1 MVAARMANL
10 KHGVRSDRQGSPIG
24 LATPTRARVD
34 HRQLVDLGLVLTVVI
49 ELTVV
54 GYRWMAQ
61 NRVIKR

>member
-1 MVAARMANL
+1 
-10 KHGVRSDRQGSPIG
+10 
-24 LATPTRARVD
+24 
-34 HRQLVDLGLVLTVVI
+34 VDLGLVLTVVI